1 MVGDLWGSGMRI
13 GGGSLGV
20 GVAHWGS
27 ERARGM
33 AEGASFAASSVPG
46 RTTLREL
53 PLRADRSTSDAP
65 VVSETLAPIIGAHD
79 EG

>member
-1 MVGDLWGSGMRI
+1 MRM
-13 GGGSLGV
+13 GGGSWGV
-20 GVAHWGS
+20 WVAHGGS
-27 ERARGM
+27 ERERGM
-33 AEGASFAASSVPG
+33 AEGASFATRSVPG